1 MIETDIWSTLVN
13 WTPWI
18 RGRARSE
25 VPEGDDQRQRCLEQM
40 AAQGLPLWTMPP
52 ERCDRCHRELLLGE
66 HAVLMS
72 YREALLLACPLCTP
86 LLSDEGARIIAWNAA
101 AHLRPRSV
109 SPESGTFEDD
119 VSSGLD
125 VGDHQSQGSSVPG
138 ARAASDPVIGS
149 PETHGTGGS

>member
-1 MIETDIWSTLVN
+1 MVDKYIWSRLVN

-18 RGRARSE
+18 RRRARSE
-25 VPEGDDQRQRCLEQM
+25 VPERDDQRQRCLEQM
-40 AAQGLPLWTMPP
+40 AAHGVSPWTMPP

-72 YREALLLACPLCTP
+72 YGDALLLACPLCTP
-86 LLSDEGARIIAWNAA
+86 LLSDEGARTIARNAA

-109 SPESGTFEDD
+109 SPESGTAEDN

-125 VGDHQSQGSSVPG
+125 VGDHQSRGSSVPEAG
-138 ARAASDPVIGS
+138 SASGPVIGS